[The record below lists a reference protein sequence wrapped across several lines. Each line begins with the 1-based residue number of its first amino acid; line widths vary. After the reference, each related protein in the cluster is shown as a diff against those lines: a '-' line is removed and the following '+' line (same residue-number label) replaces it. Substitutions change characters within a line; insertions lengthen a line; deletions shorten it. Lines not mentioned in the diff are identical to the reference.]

1 MPTAENHPR
10 LLLDTHV
17 WIWLLEGVQ
26 GSLSARAMELLN
38 RSSTHGRLLVSVIS
52 VWEVAIL
59 VTKRRISLTQPLDL
73 WVSAGLSA
81 PGVRLAP
88 LTPEIAIESTRL
100 PGVLHGDPAD
110 RIMIATARAMAASL
124 MTCDRAIL
132 GYANAGHLQ
141 AFDARV
147 TDR

>member
-1 MPTAENHPR
+1 MPTAENDPR

-26 GSLSARAMELLN
+26 GTLSARGLELLN
-38 RSSTHGRLLVSVIS
+38 RSSAHGRLLVSVIS

-59 VTKRRISLTQPLDL
+59 VAKGRISLAQPLDL

-110 RIMIATARAMAASL
+110 RIIIATARAMAASL
-124 MTCDRAIL
+124 MTCDHEIL

-141 AFDARV
+141 VFDANV
-147 TDR
+147 IDR

>member
-1 MPTAENHPR
+1 MPTAKNHPPI
-10 LLLDTHV
+10 LLDTHV

-26 GSLSARAMELLN
+26 GSLSARAMELLS
-38 RSSTHGRLLVSVIS
+38 RSSAHGRLLVSIIS

-59 VTKRRISLTQPLDL
+59 VTKRRVSLTQPLDR
-73 WVSAGLSA
+73 WVLAGLSA

-110 RIMIATARAMAASL
+110 RIMIATARAMGASV

-132 GYANAGHLQ
+132 HYANSGHLQ
-141 AFDARV
+141 AVDASV
-147 TDR
+147 TDE